1 MTDVTLPKNLSEK
14 AFVILLKLLLGA
26 GPADAFRLTND
37 LGAAEEICQ
46 EAFFRAWAHL
56 HQLDP
61 SRSPLPW
68 LFTVTRNLA
77 VGRARHL
84 ASRPHE
90 EPLGARVESS
100 NYQQEKGYEGT
111 FENRVVAEAMLAEA
125 FSRLSPDNRQT
136 LQAVFLR
143 GQGIEA
149 AAAELSVPPGTVK
162 SRTYYRLRALRLLLE
177 EMGYD
182 REPLPAPS

>member
-1 MTDVTLPKNLSEK
+1 MTEVTLPKNLSEK
-14 AFVILLKLLLGA
+14 AFLILWSSYSAPVLRY
-26 GPADAFRLTND
+26 AFRLTND
-37 LGAAEEICQ
+37 LGAAEEIRQ

-90 EPLGARVESS
+90 EPLGASVESS
-100 NYQQEKGYEGT
+100 NYHQEKKCDGT
-111 FENRVVAEAMLAEA
+111 FENRVVAEVMLAEA
-125 FSRLSPDNRQT
+125 FSRLSPEHRQT

-149 AAAELSVPPGTVK
+149 TAAELSVPPGTVK
-162 SRTYYRLRALRLLLE
+162 SRTYYGLRALRLFLE

-182 REPLPAPS
+182 R